1 MREGRRAKRRTI
13 EARELRTHEAR
24 NNMPP
29 TEAPRLS
36 PSPSTAE
43 NVRSFFY
50 CRSLPRSC
58 ATTEKRRRRTDI
70 HLASES
76 KKRRKRRISLPD
88 NARGGGGASTKSR
101 NGGAPF
107 EEYEY
112 SIALPHSRHSTAAAT
127 SARRTTQHLCCV
139 LCGIGRK
146 HGRMDA

>member
-1 MREGRRAKRRTI
+1 
-13 EARELRTHEAR
+13 
-24 NNMPP
+24 MPP

-88 NARGGGGASTKSR
+88 NARGGGGASTKSS

-139 LCGIGRK
+139 GSAASTGEWMHDASIPPARMPYSTPIG
-146 HGRMDA
+146 